1 MDLTPTIIRVLRSR
15 MLRMFF
21 AVALPGAGVL
31 HAAPVLSPDRVQ
43 SLDSA
48 APGREWRVTLEKV
61 NPAAEAEQFFA
72 GNSAPSAAYRVVR
85 TPSNLTTEAARLPRG
100 GSVWYRTE
108 FVLNATPTA
117 PMALRLGEI
126 SDRDRAYL
134 NGVLIGATGR
144 WDDPRPQA
152 YDHQRI
158 YEAPAGLLRK
168 GPNILH
174 IEVQPYFSR
183 ELGLYRDRTALGPT
197 RDILRQYYLDNV
209 GQTLTLVAYLTL
221 GFYFLLFFLRRR
233 HDRENLFFG
242 LFLFSLTVYSFLR
255 TQFKY
260 ELGFELYE
268 LKRIQTLAV
277 FISVPLFYLFIRNYY
292 ELPPRLARWWDRI
305 AYVVHAVPIGAGAV
319 VAFAES
325 TELWQNILDRVVQP
339 VWIIY
344 VIAVLVILVRAALQ
358 RNRDAYVML
367 ASCVLLVVALVLDI
381 LTGQARIN
389 LPTILT
395 YAFTLFVVGMALI
408 LANRF
413 VRLHDETEDLNT
425 QLERFNAASR
435 RFVPFE
441 FLQLLEKGSIVDV
454 ELGDQVQR
462 EMTVLFSDIRS
473 FTTLS
478 ESMTPRENFDFI
490 NSYLAR
496 MGPVIRAHNGFID
509 KYIGDAIMAL
519 FADSA
524 DDALRAS
531 VEMQLALQKWNASRA
546 KYALAPVRVG
556 VGLHRGLLML
566 GTIGENQRMEGT
578 VIADAV
584 NLASRI
590 EGLTKQYGAAILL
603 SDETRRALKDP
614 DQFQMRFIDRVRVK
628 GKSEPVTLYEALSGL
643 PEETRRARLA
653 SLDQFQAAAD
663 RYASAEF
670 RDAERLFLEIYN
682 QSADPAAALYV
693 RRCREF
699 LKNGGAPEGWDGAT
713 ILKNK

>member
-1 MDLTPTIIRVLRSR
+1 MNLTLPNYCVVRRRWLYPALAAAVLCSG
-15 MLRMFF
+15 
-21 AVALPGAGVL
+21 ALSASPS
-31 HAAPVLSPDRVQ
+31 LSPDRVE

-61 NPAAEAEQFFA
+61 EPAVEAEQFFA
-72 GNSAPSAAYRVVR
+72 GDAAPSEHYQIVR
-85 TPSNLTTEAARLPRG
+85 TPSNLAAEAARLPRG

-108 FVLNATPTA
+108 FVLTEAPTA
-117 PMALRLGEI
+117 PMSLRLGEI

-134 NGVLIGATGR
+134 NGVLIGSTGR
-144 WDDPRPQA
+144 WNDPRPQA
-152 YDHQRI
+152 YDRQRI

-174 IEVQPYFSR
+174 IQVQPYFSR

-197 RDILRQYYLDNV
+197 RQILRQYYLDNV
-209 GQTLTLVAYLTL
+209 SQTLTLVAYLTL

-242 LFLFSLTVYSFLR
+242 LFLFSLTIYSFLR

-305 AYVVHAVPIGAGAV
+305 AYVLHAVPVAAGAV
-319 VAFAES
+319 VVFAES
-325 TELWQNILDRVVQP
+325 TELWQNILDRIVQP

-344 VIAVLVILVRAALQ
+344 VIAVLAILVRAALQ

-367 ASCVLLVVALVLDI
+367 ASCILLVVALVLDI

-413 VRLHDETEDLNT
+413 VRLHDETEDLNI

-524 DDALRAS
+524 DDALRAA

-546 KYALAPVRVG
+546 KHDLAPVRVG

-614 DQFQMRFIDRVRVK
+614 EQFQMRFIDRVRVK

-643 PEETRRARLA
+643 PEETRMARLA

-663 RYASAEF
+663 RYAAAEF

>member
-1 MDLTPTIIRVLRSR
+1 MNSELSVVRTVRRFSLPTALVAALLCSGGLHATPT
-15 MLRMFF
+15 
-21 AVALPGAGVL
+21 
-31 HAAPVLSPDRVQ
+31 LSPERVE

-48 APGREWRVTLEKV
+48 APGREWRVTLETI
-61 NPAAEAEQFFA
+61 NPALEAERFFA
-72 GNSAPSAAYRVVR
+72 GTPEPGAGYRNAR
-85 TPSNLTTEAARLPRG
+85 TPSNLAAEAARLQPG

-108 FVLNATPTA
+108 FVLADAPTA
-117 PMALRLGEI
+117 PMSLRLGEI

-144 WDDPRPQA
+144 WNDPRPQA
-152 YDHQRI
+152 YDRQRI

-197 RDILRQYYLDNV
+197 REILRQYYLDNV

-242 LFLFSLTVYSFLR
+242 LFLFSLTIYSFLR

-277 FISVPLFYLFIRNYY
+277 FIAVPLFYLFIRNYY
-292 ELPPRLARWWDRI
+292 ELSARLALWWDRI
-305 AYVVHAVPIGAGAV
+305 AYVVHAVPFGAGLV

-344 VIAVLVILVRAALQ
+344 VVAVLTILIRAALR

-367 ASCVLLVVALVLDI
+367 ASLVLLLVALVLDI

-389 LPTILT
+389 LPTLLT

-478 ESMTPRENFDFI
+478 ESMTPRENFAFI

-496 MGPVIRAHNGFID
+496 MGPVIRNHAGFID

-519 FADSA
+519 FANSA
-524 DDALRAS
+524 DDALRAA

-546 KYALAPVRVG
+546 KYGLAPVQVG

-603 SDETRRALKDP
+603 SDETRRALQDP
-614 DQFQMRFIDRVRVK
+614 DQFQLRFIDRVRVK

-643 PEETRRARLA
+643 PEETLAARLA
-653 SLDQFQAAAD
+653 SMAQFQAAAD
-663 RYASAEF
+663 RYASADF
-670 RDAERLFLEIYN
+670 RDAERLFLDIYN
-682 QSADPAAALYV
+682 QSSDPAAALYV